1 MPLTEEQ
8 KAARRLYYSQ
18 NKERLQEQRRNYLNQ
33 PGKRDA
39 YLYYLKE
46 YHLIHAPTEEERLV
60 RNAYYRFKYQ
70 EKIEDNRRRAR
81 EREAR
86 KRRAA
91 GIPPRLFQ
99 TGPRAII
106 ATAPAPAPAPAPALP
121 SATVQ
126 GQDTEGFQVRW
137 D

>member
-1 MPLTEEQ
+1 MPPFTEEQ
-8 KAARRLYYSQ
+8 KAARRLYYAQ
-18 NKERLQEQRRNYLNQ
+18 NKERLQEQRRNYLSQ
-33 PGKRDA
+33 PGKREA
-39 YLYYLKE
+39 YLFYLKE
-46 YHLIHAPTEEERLV
+46 YHLNHALTEEERLV

-91 GIPPRLFQ
+91 GIPPRLYQ

-106 ATAPAPAPAPAPALP
+106 ATAPAPAPAPALA
-121 SATVQ
+121 SAVT
-126 GQDTEGFQVRW
+126 DTEGFQVRW